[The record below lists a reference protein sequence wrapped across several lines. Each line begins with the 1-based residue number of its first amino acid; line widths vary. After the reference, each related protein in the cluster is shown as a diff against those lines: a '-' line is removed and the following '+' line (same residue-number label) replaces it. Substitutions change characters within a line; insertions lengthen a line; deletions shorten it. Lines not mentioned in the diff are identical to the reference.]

1 MLGNH
6 ENAKNCVSQHWE
18 SPQMLKIAFPNIGKT
33 ENCQKLHFPKL
44 GRLKN
49 SENCIS
55 QHWENQKLPKT
66 IFPNIGKAIF
76 L

>member
-33 ENCQKLHFPKL
+33 EKQRKLRFPNL
-44 GRLKN
+44 GRLKIAK
-49 SENCIS
+49 NCVS
-55 QHWENQKLPKT
+55 QHWES
-66 IFPNIGKAIF
+66 
-76 L
+76 